1 MARIEDIVNLVEDR
15 NLRGQ
20 ILSEIKKLKKTKQW
34 GLVHEIHDEH
44 ICLPGAPIVEGVWVT
59 RIDEE
64 HYKDYRV
71 EKVDGENVI
80 ISLLGEEDEEPIEV
94 SISQLARLVRFGQD
108 DIHLSLEKSEF
119 VNRGGEV
126 THVAIEGDNFLALQL
141 LAFSHAGKID
151 LIYIDPPYNTGDD
164 KGAWK
169 YNNKI
174 VGKSDQYK
182 HSKWLSFMRRR
193 LKLAKHLLSDDGVL
207 VITIDEHEVHHL
219 GMLLEESDM
228 FRGHECHMVTININP
243 KGLGNENNLCR
254 VEEFAFFIFPKKKVK
269 ELNELEKDL
278 TVDTRY
284 FLKQIA
290 DSGGKPGLIS
300 VAKSLV
306 KKIEEGPRKESYLWG
321 DQYCKNEEEF
331 HKILHKTKK
340 DDLLNRLN
348 NILLQGD
355 VFNPWDTLL
364 RRGTGSQTHE
374 RPSMCYPIAV
384 DSKTKKIVGIGK
396 SMKERHDWEAHDPR
410 YSELKV
416 PKKEKIDGH
425 SVIWPIRK
433 NGKLGVW
440 ALGKES
446 LLEHNSLGFL
456 RVAKFNPETSRGV
469 IHRVSEKAQKMLDNG
484 KISIEGNRELGE
496 AIFNIPEEHRYMT
509 KRPKRIWS
517 QRSHN
522 ADTHGDALLQAFLED
537 KSFNNPKSLY
547 AVMDT
552 VDLVLRDKTNA
563 KVLDF
568 FGGSGTT
575 LHAVAALNQKDGG
588 QRQCI
593 IVSNNEV
600 TVGPE
605 KNKIHEDGHYIG
617 SPEFEKL
624 GIFRNVTLPRCKAAV
639 TGESPKGNP
648 IQGDYHSDYL
658 PDRSYSNGFEQSVN
672 FLKITPK
679 SIDDFTLADSLE
691 EYTSLIWL
699 ASGGVGLDSNIDK
712 LEGFRVAT
720 ESNFAILENPIRV
733 KELLASINDNSSISH
748 ICVATSSETE
758 FREVRKLLPNRF
770 ECWQFPTD
778 YLQHWKRMNRR
789 RL

>member
-1 MARIEDIVNLVEDR
+1 MREKIH
-15 NLRGQ
+15 
-20 ILSEIKKLKKTKQW
+20 SEIKNLKKTKQW

-44 ICLPGAPIVEGVWVT
+44 ICLPGAPIVEGAWVT

-71 EKVDGENVI
+71 VKLDGEKAFI
-80 ISLLGEEDEEPIEV
+80 LPLDEDEKEAVEV

-108 DIHLSLEKSEF
+108 DIHLSLELSEF
-119 VNRGGEV
+119 VNQGGEV
-126 THVAIEGDNFLALQL
+126 THIAIEGENFLALQL
-141 LAFSHAGKID
+141 LAFSHEGKID
-151 LIYIDPPYNTGDD
+151 FIYIDPPYNTGDD

-174 VGKSDQYK
+174 VGKSDRYK
-182 HSKWLSFMRRR
+182 HSKWLSFMRKR
-193 LKLAKHLLSDDGVL
+193 LKLAKHLLSDNGVL
-207 VITIDEHEVHHL
+207 LITIDEHEVHHL
-219 GMLLEESDM
+219 GMLLEEPDM
-228 FRGHECHMVTININP
+228 FRGHECHLVTININP

-269 ELNELEKDL
+269 ALNQLEKDL
-278 TVDTRY
+278 SVDTR
-284 FLKQIA
+284 FLLKEID

-300 VAKSLV
+300 FAKSIV
-306 KKIEEGPRKESYLWG
+306 KKIEEGPHKEHFLWG
-321 DQYCKNEEEF
+321 DQYYESEEKF
-331 HKILHKTKK
+331 HEGLEKTKK
-340 DDLLNRLN
+340 ENILNRLN
-348 NILLQGD
+348 TIILQAE
-355 VFNPWDTLL
+355 FNPWDTLL
-364 RRGTGSQTHE
+364 RRGTGSEIDE
-374 RPSMCYPIAV
+374 RPSMCYPIVV
-384 DSKTKKIVGIGK
+384 DSETKKIVSVGE
-396 SMKERHDWEAHDPR
+396 SMKERHGWEPHDPR
-410 YSELKV
+410 YNELGV
-416 PKKEKIDGH
+416 PKNEKIDGH
-425 SVIWPIRK
+425 SVMWPIRK
-433 NGKLGVW
+433 KGNLGVW
-440 ALGKES
+440 SLGKAS
-446 LLEHNSLGFL
+446 LLQHNSLGFL
-456 RVAKFNPETSRGV
+456 RVAKFTPEESRGV
-469 IHRVSEKAQKMLDNG
+469 IHRVSEKAQKMNEDG
-484 KISIEGNRELGE
+484 KISIEGYGEQGE
-496 AIFNIPEEHRYMT
+496 AIFNIPEEHRYTT

-522 ADTHGDALLQAFLED
+522 ADTYGDALLKAFLED

-552 VDLVLRDKTNA
+552 VDLVLRDNPNA
-563 KVLDF
+563 TILDF

-600 TVGPE
+600 TEGPE
-605 KNKIHEDGHYIG
+605 KDQLHEGGHYIG

-639 TGESPKGNP
+639 TGNSPKGNQ
-648 IQGDYHSDYL
+648 IRGDYHPGYL
-658 PDRSYSNGFEQSVN
+658 PDRSYSDGFEQSVS

-691 EYTSLIWL
+691 EYTPLIWL
-699 ASGGVGLDSNIDK
+699 ASGGVGLHSTIDQ
-712 LEGFRVAT
+712 LDGFMIAT

-748 ICVATSSETE
+748 IWVATTSEAA

-770 ECWQFPTD
+770 ECGQFPTAFV
-778 YLQHWKRMNRR
+778 QHWKRMNRR